1 MEKTQNNKENTG
13 DRAFVLSPLL
23 SRTTIYS
30 ASLYHLL
37 SSCHHCVMDGN
48 ALMPRITGLAKNQAP
63 WHLRWFYSMMRK
75 MFGRDL
81 TPATIQM
88 RVPGLIWGSIGMEA
102 GLGKKRRVSLRYTQL
117 GKVRAASRI
126 GCPF

>member
-1 MEKTQNNKENTG
+1 
-13 DRAFVLSPLL
+13 
-23 SRTTIYS
+23 
-30 ASLYHLL
+30 
-37 SSCHHCVMDGN
+37 
-48 ALMPRITGLAKNQAP
+48 MPRMEGLAKNQAP
-63 WHLRWFYSMMRK
+63 WHLRWFYGAMRK

-88 RVPGLIWGSIGMEA
+88 RVPGIVWGSIGMET
-102 GLGKKRRVSLRYTQL
+102 GLAKKRRVSLRYTQL